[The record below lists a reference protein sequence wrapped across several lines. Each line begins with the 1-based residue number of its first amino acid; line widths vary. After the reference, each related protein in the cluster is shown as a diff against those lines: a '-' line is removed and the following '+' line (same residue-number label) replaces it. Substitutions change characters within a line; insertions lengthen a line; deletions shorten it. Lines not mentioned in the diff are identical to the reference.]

1 MRQIGNAPPYHVI
14 DCALP
19 RIKTPPSPKSSFME
33 NKPKSLHVNPV
44 GENWEV
50 ESDAITLGQAETKS
64 EAIELAKELA
74 STAKVSNISVHTSDG
89 LVETDI
95 SVDQSAKISSIEQ

>member
-1 MRQIGNAPPYHVI
+1 
-14 DCALP
+14 
-19 RIKTPPSPKSSFME
+19 ME

-74 STAKVSNISVHTSDG
+74 STAKVSNICPYFGRLGGDRYFRG
-89 LVETDI
+89 
-95 SVDQSAKISSIEQ
+95 SIIQNL

>member
-1 MRQIGNAPPYHVI
+1 
-14 DCALP
+14 
-19 RIKTPPSPKSSFME
+19 ME

-64 EAIELAKELA
+64 EAIEWAKELA

-95 SVDQSAKISSIEQ
+95 SVDQSAKISGIEQ

>member
-1 MRQIGNAPPYHVI
+1 MNGRNLLRFCQ
-14 DCALP
+14 
-19 RIKTPPSPKSSFME
+19 IKTPPSLESFIMQ

-64 EAIELAKELA
+64 EAIELAEELA
-74 STAKVSNISVHTSDG
+74 STAEVSNIAVHSSDG
-89 LVETDI
+89 LVESEI
-95 SVDQSAKISSIEQ
+95 SIDQSAENSSIEP

>member
-1 MRQIGNAPPYHVI
+1 M
-14 DCALP
+14 
-19 RIKTPPSPKSSFME
+19 K

-50 ESDAITLGQAETKS
+50 ESDAITLSQAETKS
-64 EAIELAKELA
+64 EAIELAKELV

-95 SVDQSAKISSIEQ
+95 SVD

>member
-1 MRQIGNAPPYHVI
+1 
-14 DCALP
+14 
-19 RIKTPPSPKSSFME
+19 ME
-33 NKPKSLHVNPV
+33 SKPKSLHVNPV

-95 SVDQSAKISSIEQ
+95 PWINQPKSPASNSSTALGRRSRQSLAERTVVLRSTRPARGL

>member
-1 MRQIGNAPPYHVI
+1 M
-14 DCALP
+14 
-19 RIKTPPSPKSSFME
+19 K

-64 EAIELAKELA
+64 EAIELAEELA
-74 STAKVSNISVHTSDG
+74 STA
-89 LVETDI
+89 
-95 SVDQSAKISSIEQ
+95 

>member
-1 MRQIGNAPPYHVI
+1 
-14 DCALP
+14 
-19 RIKTPPSPKSSFME
+19 ME
-33 NKPKSLHVNPV
+33 NKPKSLHLSPV

-74 STAKVSNISVHTSDG
+74 STAEVSNISVHTSDG
-89 LVETDI
+89 LEI
-95 SVDQSAKISSIEQ
+95 AMDQSARISSIEQ

>member
-1 MRQIGNAPPYHVI
+1 
-14 DCALP
+14 
-19 RIKTPPSPKSSFME
+19 ME
-33 NKPKSLHVNPV
+33 SKPKSLHVNPV
-44 GENWEV
+44 GENGEV
-50 ESDAITLGQAETKS
+50 ESDTITLGQAETKS

-95 SVDQSAKISSIEQ
+95 SVGQSAKISGIEQCTAFGRRIRQSLAERTVVLRSTWPARGL

>member
-1 MRQIGNAPPYHVI
+1 
-14 DCALP
+14 
-19 RIKTPPSPKSSFME
+19 ME
-33 NKPKSLHVNPV
+33 NKPKPIHVNPL

-50 ESDAITLGQAETKS
+50 ESDAVTLGQAETKS

-89 LVETDI
+89 LVETEI
-95 SVDQSAKISSIEQ
+95 SVDQSANISIIEK